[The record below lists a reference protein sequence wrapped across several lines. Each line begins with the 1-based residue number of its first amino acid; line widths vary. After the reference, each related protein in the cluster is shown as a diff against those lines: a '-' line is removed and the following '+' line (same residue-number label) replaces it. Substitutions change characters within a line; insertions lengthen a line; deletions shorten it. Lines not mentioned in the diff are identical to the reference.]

1 MLWIG
6 RLRIRCVLKGR
17 REERERFASLALSIP
32 THNSPQTGTMSATSK
47 ERDAIFQ
54 VLRNQKANKV
64 SPLSISRF
72 PHHVVFPLITHLPL
86 LVSVLSYE

>member
-1 MLWIG
+1 
-6 RLRIRCVLKGR
+6 
-17 REERERFASLALSIP
+17 
-32 THNSPQTGTMSATSK
+32 MSATSK

-64 SPLSISRF
+64 SPLLF